1 MPGLCPY
8 PSVTARTITAAV
20 ILSCLLFLP
29 AGGGQAQEDGMSRDT
44 ITDHLGHI
52 RRSQRGMMNI
62 AAAEGA
68 YLESLIKERNFRRV
82 LEIGTSNGYSAI
94 WMGLGLRETGGK
106 LITLEIDEERYRLAR
121 ENIRRTG
128 MEEIIEIRL
137 TDALEEIPR
146 LEGPF
151 DLVFI
156 DAWKPDYVRYLEL
169 VLPLVDSGGV
179 IAAHNVF
186 NTGMS
191 GIREYRRLINNH
203 PQLETRYVREGSAGI
218 SISKKK

>member
-1 MPGLCPY
+1 MPGLYPY
-8 PSVTARTITAAV
+8 PSVAVRTIIAAL
-20 ILSCLLFLP
+20 ILSCFLILP
-29 AGGGQAQEDGMSRDT
+29 AGAGQAREDGMTRDA
-44 ITDHLGHI
+44 ITDHLGHM

-128 MEEIIEIRL
+128 MENIIEVRL
-137 TDALEEIPR
+137 TDALEELQK
-146 LEGPF
+146 LEGQF

-156 DAWKPDYVRYLEL
+156 DAWKPDYPRYLEL
-169 VLPLVDSGGV
+169 VLALVPSGGV

-186 NTGMS
+186 QTGME
-191 GIREYRRLINNH
+191 GITEYRRLIDNH